1 MPVGCPLPTTVIGN
15 RHYGNARYLCGI
27 KIQKKRNQFFSIL
40 LLHPHSYIHTR
51 LYPHIIILLKELL
64 AIDHD
69 KGNVLQ
75 DQSLALAT
83 R

>member
-1 MPVGCPLPTTVIGN
+1 MVMPVTYVELK
-15 RHYGNARYLCGI
+15 YK
-27 KIQKKRNQFFSIL
+27 KINFFIL

-51 LYPHIIILLKELL
+51 LYAHIIILLKELL

-75 DQSLALAT
+75 HQSLALAT

>member
-1 MPVGCPLPTTVIGN
+1 MVMPITYVELK
-15 RHYGNARYLCGI
+15 Y
-27 KIQKKRNQFFSIL
+27 KKKKSIFSIL

-51 LYPHIIILLKELL
+51 LYGHIIILLKELL

>member
-1 MPVGCPLPTTVIGN
+1 MVMPVTFVELK
-15 RHYGNARYLCGI
+15 Y
-27 KIQKKRNQFFSIL
+27 KKKRNQFFSIL

-51 LYPHIIILLKELL
+51 LYAHIIILLKELL

-75 DQSLALAT
+75 DQSLAPAT

>member
-1 MPVGCPLPTTVIGN
+1 MVMPVTYVELK
-15 RHYGNARYLCGI
+15 YKKI
-27 KIQKKRNQFFSIL
+27 KFFCIL

-51 LYPHIIILLKELL
+51 LYAHIIILLKELL

-69 KGNVLQ
+69 KGNVFQ

>member
-1 MPVGCPLPTTVIGN
+1 MVMPVTFVELK
-15 RHYGNARYLCGI
+15 Y
-27 KIQKKRNQFFSIL
+27 KKKRNQFFSIL

-51 LYPHIIILLKELL
+51 LYAHIIIFLKELL

-75 DQSLALAT
+75 HQSLGLAT